1 MTYETL
7 LYERDKGIGVVVLNR
22 PRQKNALSLRMKK
35 ELRDVFDAI
44 EQDREVKIVILTGGD
59 EAFSAGADIK
69 ERATMQMTQAE
80 AYFERRASHDFYC
93 RIENCAKPVIAAIS
107 GVAVGGGC
115 ELALVC
121 DFRIASDTA
130 RLGFPEVKIGMI
142 PAAGGTQRLP
152 RLIGAAKAKELLF
165 TGEFVDAQ
173 EACRIGL
180 VNRVVPVDRLMEEA
194 TTLARK
200 LADYPPLSVKFM
212 KRAVNTGMQLDLAS
226 ALDYESHIA
235 AMLGTSEDRIE
246 GFKAFVEKRKPVFK
260 GR

>member
-1 MTYETL
+1 MNYETL
-7 LYERDKGIGVVVLNR
+7 ICRKEEGIAVVVLNR
-22 PRQKNALSLRMKK
+22 PKQLNALSLRMKE
-35 ELRDVFDAI
+35 ELGDVFEELERD
-44 EQDREVKIVILTGGD
+44 EEVKVVILTGGD
-59 EAFSAGADIK
+59 KAFCAGADIK
-69 ERATMQMTQAE
+69 ERSTMQMTQGE
-80 AYFERRASHDFYC
+80 FYFERRKSHAFYC
-93 RIENCAKPVIAAIS
+93 KIENCEKPVIAAVS

-121 DFRIASDTA
+121 DLRIASDSA
-130 RLGFPEVKIGMI
+130 RFGLPEVKIGMI

-152 RLIGAAKAKELLF
+152 RLIGVTRAKELLY
-165 TGEFVDAQ
+165 TGESVDAQ
-173 EACRIGL
+173 EAYRIGL

-194 TTLARK
+194 MSMARK

-235 AMLGTSEDRIE
+235 AMLGSSEDRIE